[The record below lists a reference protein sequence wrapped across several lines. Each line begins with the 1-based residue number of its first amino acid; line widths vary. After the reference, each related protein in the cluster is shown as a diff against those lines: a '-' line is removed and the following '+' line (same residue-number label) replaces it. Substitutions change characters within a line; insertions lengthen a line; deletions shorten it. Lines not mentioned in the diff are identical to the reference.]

1 MKTRASISIKI
12 LLLSFLNVVLLGV
25 VFVRV
30 QYRADLSSVLL
41 SPGRDRI
48 LAISRLV
55 ALELPQTDRAGW
67 DRLLA
72 QSAAANH
79 GVCYLLVNDGTQL
92 AGPPVSLPSSVL
104 DPIRSDHP
112 PHFETEGSHGPK
124 PSRLDLLPPPPPVF
138 LLKTA
143 APTWYWVGVRVP
155 VWTETTPRPLHGT
168 LVWKFSSLWTNPLLF
183 DYKPWLAAVVVVILL
198 SVACWLP
205 LVRGLTRSISQL
217 TSATGAIAQGRF
229 ETRLSVQRRDELG
242 QLSQAINDMAERLSG
257 YVHGQRRFLGDIAHE
272 LCSPISRIQ
281 AGLGVLEQRA
291 ADNQKEYVLGVQ
303 EEVEQMSEL
312 INADLLLR
320 SAAFGRCWQSTPGN
334 AKNPQT

>member
-12 LLLSFLNVVLLGV
+12 LLLSFLNVVLLGVVFV

-92 AGPPVSLPSSVL
+92 AGPPVSLPSSAL

-124 PSRLDLLPPPPPVF
+124 PSR
-138 LLKTA
+138 
-143 APTWYWVGVRVP
+143 
-155 VWTETTPRPLHGT
+155 
-168 LVWKFSSLWTNPLLF
+168 
-183 DYKPWLAAVVVVILL
+183 
-198 SVACWLP
+198 
-205 LVRGLTRSISQL
+205 
-217 TSATGAIAQGRF
+217 F

-242 QLSQAINDMAERLSG
+242 QLSQAIKDMAERLSG

-312 INADLLLR
+312 INADLPFR
-320 SAAFGRCWQSTPGN
+320 SAAFGRCWQSTPRN
-334 AKNPQT
+334 AKNHRPKKQVCATTS